1 MAVRTQS
8 PRSSSPLAA
17 GRDVPAAGRA
27 LDNGRALGERGAA
40 GVRVRRMREG
50 TMTTRRSRRD
60 GGQRQDGEAAP
71 APSGRGTEAAWARLD
86 RALAETLAALGSDR
100 CLVLSAKR
108 RGYFVQVL
116 ALGDEG
122 VRAEAVSNAW
132 LRPRHALD
140 AQRLSRL
147 AALGWSA
154 PTLTRAEF
162 EAFDGNDESVTPPA
176 GSTNHVRTW
185 EHPAPFAAIAALVLA
200 TLREV
205 YGIRRPDQLEYTAF
219 GPGPREILL
228 PSLGLECLPFDNGD
242 EEDGACGHE
251 HADHLL
257 RPEDPAELLS
267 ALVDAL
273 KACTELD
280 EPTVDE
286 DGDIPLRYG
295 SALIVLRVADDA
307 PYVMMASPLVTGVPP
322 SAELHDTLNELSRT
336 HRLVRFYHAD
346 GTVHAALDLVADPF
360 VPDHLE
366 AALAVM
372 GSLCDELGP
381 ELQHRLGGTTAFEP
395 KRHARP
401 RRRKQRYN

>member
-1 MAVRTQS
+1 V
-8 PRSSSPLAA
+8 
-17 GRDVPAAGRA
+17 
-27 LDNGRALGERGAA
+27 GERGAA
-40 GVRVRRMREG
+40 GALVRRIGEG

-60 GGQRQDGEAAP
+60 GGHGQDGEAAR
-71 APSGRGTEAAWARLD
+71 APRGRGGETAWARLE
-86 RALAETLAALGSDR
+86 RGVAEALAVLGTEQ

-108 RGYFVQVL
+108 RGYFVQLLV
-116 ALGDEG
+116 LGDEG
-122 VRAEAVSNAW
+122 VHAEAVANAW
-132 LRPRHALD
+132 LRPKHALD
-140 AQRLSRL
+140 TGQEKHL
-147 AALGWSA
+147 AALGWNA
-154 PTLTRAEF
+154 PNVTRAMID
-162 EAFDGNDESVTPPA
+162 AYDEEDEDAERPT
-176 GSTNHVRTW
+176 GSSNHFRDW
-185 EHPAPFAAIAALVLA
+185 DDPAPFAAIAALVIA

-228 PSLGLECLPFDNGD
+228 PSLGLQCLPIDIED
-242 EEDGACGHE
+242 EEEDACGHE

-257 RPEDPAELLS
+257 RPEDPAELQA
-267 ALVDAL
+267 ALVEAL

-280 EPTVDE
+280 DPTVDE

-307 PYVMMASPLVTGVPP
+307 PYVMLASPLVTGVPA
-322 SAELHDTLNELSRT
+322 SAEIHETLNELSRT
-336 HRLVRFYHAD
+336 HRLIRFYHTG

-381 ELQHRLGGTTAFEP
+381 ELQHRLGGSTAFGSE
-395 KRHARP
+395 RQARP
-401 RRRKQRYN
+401 RRRKQHYN